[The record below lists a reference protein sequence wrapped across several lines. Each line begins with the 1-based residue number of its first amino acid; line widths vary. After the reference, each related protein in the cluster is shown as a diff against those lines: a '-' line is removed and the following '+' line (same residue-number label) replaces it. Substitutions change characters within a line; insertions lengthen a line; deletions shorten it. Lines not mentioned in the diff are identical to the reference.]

1 MNLGSGASDSSPVLR
16 PAPGSLAQA
25 GSGLA
30 PPGDSSPPVI
40 DESPVNT
47 SCISV
52 LFFGIS
58 IFLTFLKS
66 IDSVLMFSICF
77 GSILVILLIKGP
89 LIALWTNRQLKQK
102 GLKKNQQPKDIQLE
116 ELTLSAQA
124 RHSQLESYAIAEM
137 H

>member
-1 MNLGSGASDSSPVLR
+1 MF
-16 PAPGSLAQA
+16 
-25 GSGLA
+25 
-30 PPGDSSPPVI
+30 
-40 DESPVNT
+40 
-47 SCISV
+47 ISM
-52 LFFGIS
+52 FH
-58 IFLTFLKS
+58 KS
-66 IDSVLMFSICF
+66 IDGRSLFFIVFA
-77 GSILVILLIKGP
+77 SILVVLLIKGP